1 MKISD
6 LNIWVN
12 FYSTLN
18 YSKGKMLTIFSEN
31 EENKKEVQENKKKFY
46 SNFSIFTLFL
56 VSTFVISNYTTEIN
70 RELNIV

>member
-12 FYSTLN
+12 FYFKTFQ
-18 YSKGKMLTIFSEN
+18 KGKMLKIFSEN
-31 EENKKEVQENKKKFY
+31 EKEVQENKKKFY

-56 VSTFVISNYTTEIN
+56 VSTFVVSNYTTEIN
-70 RELNIV
+70 RELNIN

>member
-1 MKISD
+1 
-6 LNIWVN
+6 
-12 FYSTLN
+12 
-18 YSKGKMLTIFSEN
+18 MLTIFSEN

>member
-12 FYSTLN
+12 FYFKTFQ
-18 YSKGKMLTIFSEN
+18 KGKMLKIFSEN

-56 VSTFVISNYTTEIN
+56 VSTFVVSNYTIEIN
-70 RELNIV
+70 RELNIN